1 MNRIARY
8 ILLVLMLLLVA
19 MASALT
25 AMRFAIHGREVAVPK
40 LVGMSQA
47 QAEVAA
53 HTAGLMLAVQNRFYS
68 NEIAEGRV
76 VSQMPAPGEKVR
88 SGWVVRVAQSL
99 GPQHADIPDLIGQ
112 SPRAAEINVRRRGLE
127 LASVAMTNLPDSAT
141 EEIVGQSPAANAV
154 GFVSP
159 RISVLVAAPVV
170 PPQFL
175 MPSFIGKSLAQAS
188 EQVEEAGFKMG
199 EVSDFHLPAASM
211 PVGTERPKTP
221 SIAAVP
227 MVVKQNPAA
236 GQKVPVGATISFQV
250 AR

>member
-8 ILLVLMLLLVA
+8 TLLVLMLLLVA

-40 LVGMSQA
+40 LVGMSQS
-47 QAEVAA
+47 QAETAA

-68 NEIAEGRV
+68 NEVAEGNV
-76 VSQMPAPGEKVR
+76 VSQVPPPGEKVR

-127 LASVAMTNLPDSAT
+127 LGAVAVASLPGAT
-141 EEIVGQSPAANAV
+141 AEEIVGQSPAANAT

-159 RISVLVAAPVV
+159 RISVLIAAPVV
-170 PPQFL
+170 APQFL
-175 MPSFIGKSLAQAS
+175 MPSFIGKSLALAS
-188 EQVEEAGFKMG
+188 QQVEDAGFKLG
-199 EVSDFHLPAASM
+199 EVSDFPI
-211 PVGTERPKTP
+211 PKTGDGAGERAKP
-221 SIAAVP
+221 ASIAAVP
-227 MVVKQNPAA
+227 IVVKQNPAV
-236 GQKVPVGATISFQV
+236 GQKVPAGATISFQV